1 MALGDFAP
9 LGDIAMVIPV
19 AVATMTPIPLTVAYI
34 FKRVQECRGKT
45 KTLKLEIPF
54 DDNDNHT
61 LTSSTS
67 PLHKTPSNNSG
78 PIAA

>member
-1 MALGDFAP
+1 MALQEFAP

-34 FKRVQECRGKT
+34 IKRVQECRGKAA
-45 KTLKLEIPF
+45 TLKVDIPF
-54 DDNDNHT
+54 DDNDNHA

-67 PLHKTPSNNSG
+67 PLHKSPSDSCK
-78 PIAA
+78 PIHA